1 MVQGYPAEAGE
12 GSEPDA
18 LSEKLT
24 TTLIYSLT
32 VLEAGSWKSR
42 CLQGWLLLES
52 PRAPVPACP
61 APVAASDLSTPWLQS
76 QVPPIASS
84 IVTCDILL
92 CVIPSLFC
100 LL

>member
-12 GSEPDA
+12 GSGLDA

-52 PRAPVPACP
+52 PREHLFLPVLHLLLPAIS
-61 APVAASDLSTPWLQS
+61 ALLGFRAKSLQ
-76 QVPPIASS
+76 
-84 IVTCDILL
+84 
-92 CVIPSLFC
+92 
-100 LL
+100 